1 MQLRPIGYVQ
11 FAPLTFHRSARRW
24 QLPSAILLPYVPLR
38 KSLFLDSHARSSAEG
53 LRQRRLHVTAQTL
66 QQKDARGQGPPQAL
80 PEAVRAEL
88 GKALQVFDTTQVPHE
103 STIVDAL
110 RLCEQLAKSIV
121 EESDQSD
128 NVAKPSKP
136 TNTATSNL
144 LALEDQ
150 ANKQAPAKPILKTPV
165 QDVLRDEISACAER
179 IVMDPKTFLSS
190 QVLGTYVNVQ
200 SLLRRPQSFPQIFDL
215 YATKPIPQAGSSP
228 IRYKQQNPES
238 AKVAIP
244 LQIASNALD
253 AALQKR
259 DLALCLNI
267 ITTTVAT
274 SSFRRAKFF
283 RKALVPSIALGLS
296 PAAAYTLAASY
307 ANFQDRLDPERAMWS
322 SMLCFMTYFIMV
334 AISGFAAVTT
344 DARNHDRITWRPG
357 TPLNQRWY
365 REQERLF
372 TDRIAQAWGFKDYL
386 KRGLEE
392 GEDWENLRAWAM
404 TRNMDLDKAE
414 LLEGME

>member
-1 MQLRPIGYVQ
+1 M
-11 FAPLTFHRSARRW
+11 
-24 QLPSAILLPYVPLR
+24 
-38 KSLFLDSHARSSAEG
+38 
-53 LRQRRLHVTAQTL
+53 RQRRLYVTAKTL
-66 QQKDARGQGPPQAL
+66 QTKDVRGQGSPQAL
-80 PEAVRAEL
+80 PETVRAEL
-88 GKALQVFDTTQVPHE
+88 GKALQVIDTTQVPQE
-103 STIVDAL
+103 STLVNAL
-110 RLCEQLAKSIV
+110 QLCEQLARSID

-128 NVAKPSKP
+128 NAAKPSKP

-150 ANKQAPAKPILKTPV
+150 TNKQTPVKPMSKTPV
-165 QDVLRDEISACAER
+165 QDLLRDEISATAER
-179 IVMDPKTFLSS
+179 IVTDPKTFLSS
-190 QVLGTYVNVQ
+190 QVLSTYVNVQ
-200 SLLRRPQSFPQIFDL
+200 SLLRLPQSLPHIFDL

-228 IRYKQQNPES
+228 VRYKQQNPES

-259 DLALCLNI
+259 DLALCLNV
-267 ITTTVAT
+267 ITTTVGT

-283 RKALVPSIALGLS
+283 RKALVPTIALALS

-372 TDRIAQAWGFKDYL
+372 TDRIAQAWGFQDYL

>member
-1 MQLRPIGYVQ
+1 MQLRPIGYFR
-11 FAPLTFHRSARRW
+11 FAPLTFRSARRW
-24 QLPSAILLPYVPLR
+24 QIPSPILLPYVPHQ
-38 KSLFLDSHARSSAEG
+38 KSLFFDSSARLCSEG
-53 LRQRRLHVTAQTL
+53 LRQRRLHVAATTL
-66 QQKDARGQGPPQAL
+66 QKKDPGGQGLPQAL

-88 GKALQVFDTTQVPHE
+88 GKALQVIDTAQVPQE
-103 STIVDAL
+103 STVVDAL
-110 RLCEQLAKSIV
+110 RHCEQLAKSIV

-128 NVAKPSKP
+128 NVAKPLEP
-136 TNTATSNL
+136 TSTATSNL

-150 ANKQAPAKPILKTPV
+150 ANKQAPVKRILKTPV
-165 QDVLRDEISACAER
+165 QDELRDEISASAER
-179 IVMDPKTFLSS
+179 IVTDPTTFLSS
-190 QVLGTYVNVQ
+190 QVLSTYVSVQ

-215 YATKPIPQAGSSP
+215 YATKPIPQIGSSP

-283 RKALVPSIALGLS
+283 RKALVPSVALALS

-322 SMLCFMTYFIMV
+322 SMLCFMTYFVMV

-372 TDRIAQAWGFKDYL
+372 TDRVAQAWGFKDYL